1 MVKGRARDASKRD
14 YGGTV
19 VTDNDEIWG
28 MGAKVK
34 S

>member
-1 MVKGRARDASKRD
+1 MVEVRVPDASKRD
-14 YGGTV
+14 YAGTV

-28 MGAKVK
+28 MGVKVR